1 MHDMCT
7 FVCVCTTCV
16 YAYTHIRVC
25 VYSNAYLHLRASTDA
40 YIMCISIP
48 MFTSIHMSLPVSL
61 HLDIHTY
68 THTHIYIYTYIQII
82 IYIYAC
88 VCIRVCSLHM
98 CILGYKIAVRNS
110 GAARHRQHRR
120 GADVVCSARAAAL
133 RPLGAGGSKGLPGFY
148 RGVILGYSGIL
159 GLGIPCTEEFKCLI
173 DFWCLGVCL
182 FGRRCCPW
190 GHYLLQPRLL

>member
-1 MHDMCT
+1 MHIPTYVYVYTAMHTCIY
-7 FVCVCTTCV
+7 VLPQMPISCV
-16 YAYTHIRVC
+16 YLCLCLLPYIC
-25 VYSNAYLHLRASTDA
+25 LYLYLYIST
-40 YIMCISIP
+40 YI
-48 MFTSIHMSLPVSL
+48 H
-61 HLDIHTY
+61 IHT
-68 THTHIYIYTYIQII
+68 HTYIHIYIYTNDY

-98 CILGYKIAVRNS
+98 CILGYKITVRNS
-110 GAARHRQHRR
+110 GDARHRQHRR

>member
-1 MHDMCT
+1 MTCARLC
-7 FVCVCTTCV
+7 VCVFTTCV

-40 YIMCISIP
+40 YIMCISMP

-68 THTHIYIYTYIQII
+68 TYTHIYTYIYIYTNDY

-98 CILGYKIAVRNS
+98 CILGYKITVRNS
-110 GAARHRQHRR
+110 GDARHRQHRR
-120 GADVVCSARAAAL
+120 GADVVCSARGRSSSTPGRWWIQRTSWVL
-133 RPLGAGGSKGLPGFY
+133 PRCYIRVFGYLGFRDTLY
-148 RGVILGYSGIL
+148 
-159 GLGIPCTEEFKCLI
+159 
-173 DFWCLGVCL
+173 
-182 FGRRCCPW
+182 GRV
-190 GHYLLQPRLL
+190 